1 MVVSPYHVQPY
12 IIDRVDNVIKKFW
25 SRKAFRSIDHTAL
38 FDNEKIEAVL
48 GLEVNKFTI
57 KTK

>member
-1 MVVSPYHVQPY
+1 MVSPYHVQPY

-25 SRKAFRSIDHTAL
+25 SHKAVRSIDSTAQ
-38 FDNEKIEAVL
+38 FNNEKIEAVL
-48 GLEVNKFTI
+48 CLEVNKFTR